1 MNFDHLNH
9 PFIQKLIQAVCRT
22 LLHSLWQGLLLA
34 ILAGLILVS
43 TRKSRPA
50 LRYNLLALSLLFFI
64 LASGFTFF
72 TILSSP
78 SRNSLF
84 VADNIPARSTTETD
98 VLITGQSVG
107 FFNPVDHSLSV
118 LDHFFSQNASL
129 IVAIWLVIFA
139 LKTMKAG
146 AGLFY
151 IHQLKHHHK
160 QEADPAWKVKVIQ
173 LAETLGIGQSVSL
186 FQSGIATV
194 PMVVGILKPIIFI
207 PAGMLTNL
215 PANQI
220 EAILLHELAHIKRR
234 DYLVNLIQSF
244 GENIFF
250 FNPAVIWMSALI
262 REERE
267 HCCDDIAISVMKNDT
282 SFVQALISFQEY
294 SLLENSYAMAFPG
307 KRNFLLD
314 RIKRIIYKNN
324 KSLNA
329 MEKLFVTSSLI
340 AATLLTAAFS
350 PNEKP
355 GSAERM
361 EHKLTAPKPRIEQ
374 ASWLA
379 TPLAEAVKPV
389 KEPVVNM
396 QKPTVRDTVPGVYE
410 RIQTNGNVSNIETT
424 KNNRR
429 YEIESVDGKI
439 TSLKVDGQ
447 KIADDKISS
456 YHSDIDEIMQEVK
469 VARENAEVARGQ
481 AEKARAEADVM
492 RKQAEGHRLE
502 AEKMRAEASKM
513 REQAHQAGLVA
524 EDVRKQAD
532 VIREGAEK
540 LRAEA
545 EKQRG
550 VAEVHRLKA
559 EEQRKVAGEQRQ
571 RAEVSRKEAEKSRV
585 IFEKMQTEITDD
597 LIKEGALK
605 DKTGY
610 SYKLNNDELIVNGV
624 KQPDALHQKMKAKYV
639 KGPGWETVFNVNG
652 RTGISITK

>member
-9 PFIQKLIQAVCRT
+9 PFIQKLIQTVCRT

-34 ILAGLILVS
+34 ILAGVILVS

-50 LRYNLLALSLLFFI
+50 LRYNLLALSLLFFT

-72 TILSSP
+72 TLFSSP
-78 SRNSLF
+78 SRTSLF
-84 VADNIPARSTTETD
+84 VADNTSAINAAETD
-98 VLITGQSVG
+98 VLITGQNATFS
-107 FFNPVDHSLSV
+107 NPVDHSLSV
-118 LDHFFSQNASL
+118 LDHFFSQNAAV

-160 QEADPAWKVKVIQ
+160 QEADFAWKVKVIQ
-173 LAETLGIGQSVSL
+173 LAETLGIRQPVSL
-186 FQSGIATV
+186 FQSGIVTV

-215 PANQI
+215 PSNQI
-220 EAILLHELAHIKRR
+220 EAILLHELAHIRRR

-250 FNPAVIWMSALI
+250 FNPAVIWVSALI

-282 SFVQALISFQEY
+282 SFVQALVSFQEY

-329 MEKLFVTSSLI
+329 MEKLFVTTSLI

-355 GSAERM
+355 ELSEVT
-361 EHKLTAPKPRIEQ
+361 EHKLITPKPMVDQ
-374 ASWLA
+374 VSWPA
-379 TPLAEAVKPV
+379 IPPAEPVKPA

-396 QKPTVRDTVPGVYE
+396 QEPTVRDTVPGVYE

-424 KNNRR
+424 KNNKR

-439 TSLKVDGQ
+439 TSLRVDGQ
-447 KIADDKISS
+447 KIAEDKISG
-456 YHSDIDEIMQEVK
+456 YHADIDEIMQEVK
-469 VARENAEVARGQ
+469 VARENAEIARGH

-502 AEKMRAEASKM
+502 ADKMRAEASKM
-513 REQAHQAGLVA
+513 REQASQARMVA
-524 EDVRKQAD
+524 EDARKQAD

-559 EEQRKVAGEQRQ
+559 EEQRKVAGEERE

-585 IFEKMQTEITDD
+585 IFEKMQTEITND

-624 KQPDALHQKMKAKYV
+624 KQPDALYQKMKAKYV